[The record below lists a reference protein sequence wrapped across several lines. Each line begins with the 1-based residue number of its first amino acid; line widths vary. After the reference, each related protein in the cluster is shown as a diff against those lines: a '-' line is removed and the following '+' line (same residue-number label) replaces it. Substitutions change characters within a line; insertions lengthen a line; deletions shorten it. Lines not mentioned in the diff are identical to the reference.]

1 MAAAA
6 GGGRPMPGAHVT
18 FEDLLEREW
27 SSNRHSVG
35 GTDGTTQSTRHVAKK
50 PFLKRGARGWWKD
63 SGKAKPVTYTLS
75 STHDED
81 QGESAATRTPAGQ
94 QQSPVQPRL
103 RRTHPPSATLIATSS
118 NASTRQVMH
127 TLPPSESRWSDLES
141 KPRRESRVL
150 GASSS
155 RYISVAHTSPPLI
168 PSTSNSVVVRE
179 QLLSTWS
186 THDSVNDDDVNQR
199 HHPVVPSTSHWPSS
213 VAQSFDWKLE
223 QDAQDLEEFESLEQQ
238 LLEQHEQLATS
249 TDHWDPG
256 DSSPWTLHQ
265 ENERRDLLA
274 ELDAWSRE
282 DIASN
287 AAPPPPALPVYDS
300 AKQLNDTLSNHSFM
314 CDEGELGHQ
323 SSILPR
329 SPGSHVQQDKERSL
343 DMSFADSEPWDDP
356 RPPCTTSNSEGA
368 AHQLDAST
376 GAPTKHGEVTTPE
389 PKYVEASY
397 VQQRFQQAAANR
409 TLPPPSSSLQT
420 LKMKLKQKVAASAGS
435 RSKNGSSGGAAKTAA
450 KTNPSHPLGKPKMDK
465 PHPPIAASSTPAAAS
480 PLSSRLPHYSPA
492 IDDKLQELEHE
503 VKHYKHETLKLQ
515 KRREALEADQR
526 KLDQQRHEWLE
537 EKRKAQDDIDAEWK
551 RIRKERRAVDQALK
565 FGGSL
570 PDRKERA
577 EIDALKAQIVKL
589 QMDDRTKTSKHKAAT
604 DFFRHRIAE
613 LEMRN
618 DELRD
623 ELKFMEQE
631 RLANWAWANETQP
644 DKRQTR
650 HSLDSPIAGAP
661 TTAAPVQSRVARTK
675 PLKSHGKSWGDDDV
689 YNPAHY
695 QMPAPATSHTPQD
708 VLASPRSRRSS
719 CDDDADSLHKGM
731 DDAEQDGASPR
742 RHEGAERPASSPR
755 VAKDGKTDDWEEIH
769 HAGGKVERRFSSGPI
784 AKTFR
789 FANGTEKDVFVDG
802 HSVVRFSNGDVK
814 ENYPAAEGGKTVYY
828 YAAAQTR
835 HTTYAD
841 QTQVFDFPNGQVE
854 KHHANG
860 AKEITFVD
868 GTTKRI
874 ETNGDEWST
883 FPDGT
888 RMVEKK
894 SGFREVINPDGSK
907 ARDYP
912 DGRTTWVTPQGV
924 EQPVQYKRSTV

>member
-1 MAAAA
+1 MAH
-6 GGGRPMPGAHVT
+6 GRVLPLAFGPARLHPN
-18 FEDLLEREW
+18 
-27 SSNRHSVG
+27 SNRQLAS
-35 GTDGTTQSTRHVAKK
+35 DGVNFR
-50 PFLKRGARGWWKD
+50 P
-63 SGKAKPVTYTLS
+63 
-75 STHDED
+75 
-81 QGESAATRTPAGQ
+81 
-94 QQSPVQPRL
+94 
-103 RRTHPPSATLIATSS
+103 
-118 NASTRQVMH
+118 
-127 TLPPSESRWSDLES
+127 
-141 KPRRESRVL
+141 
-150 GASSS
+150 
-155 RYISVAHTSPPLI
+155 
-168 PSTSNSVVVRE
+168 E
-179 QLLSTWS
+179 QI
-186 THDSVNDDDVNQR
+186 R
-199 HHPVVPSTSHWPSS
+199 
-213 VAQSFDWKLE
+213 LE

-435 RSKNGSSGGAAKTAA
+435 RSKNGSSGGAAKSAA

-465 PHPPIAASSTPAAAS
+465 PHPPMAAAS

-570 PDRKERA
+570 LDRKERA

-589 QMDDRTKTSKHKAAT
+589 Q
-604 DFFRHRIAE
+604 E

-708 VLASPRSRRSS
+708 
-719 CDDDADSLHKGM
+719 
-731 DDAEQDGASPR
+731 
-742 RHEGAERPASSPR
+742 
-755 VAKDGKTDDWEEIH
+755 TDDWEEIH

-789 FANGTEKDVFVDG
+789 FENGTEKDVFVDG

-814 ENYPAAEGGKTVYY
+814 E
-828 YAAAQTR
+828 
-835 HTTYAD
+835 
-841 QTQVFDFPNGQVE
+841 VE

-860 AKEITFVD
+860 AKEIKFVD

-924 EQPVQYKRSTV
+924 EQPVQYKRSAV